1 MNKLGYYPGCSMHA
15 TCKEYEISAKKILQ
29 NFDIELEEIKDW
41 NCCGAADASAMNH
54 FLSVALPARNLAI
67 ANHQYDELIMLCSAC
82 QQVHNKTKQKL
93 LENRTLKKEIEK
105 VIGKE
110 INTDIEIKHLLY
122 FISNEIELEK
132 IKANVKKS
140 LNGLKVAPYYGCAIN
155 RPSTYIHGDD
165 PEFPVSL
172 EKIITALGGEALEFS
187 YRTKCC
193 GGVLMLPEEDFAFA
207 ISKEIL
213 LEAKKISADCIVV
226 VCPLCQAAL
235 EIFSIKLKLEM
246 PILFFTQLMGIAFGY
261 TYKELGLNRNLIPS
275 EKMLKKYEYTK

>member
-41 NCCGAADASAMNH
+41 NCCGAADASAMDH

-93 LENRTLKKEIEK
+93 IENPLLKQEIEK
-105 VIGKE
+105 SIGKE
-110 INTDIEIKHLLY
+110 INTDIGIKHLLS
-122 FISNEIELEK
+122 FISNEIETGK
-132 IKANVKKS
+132 IEANVKKS

-155 RPSTYIHGDD
+155 RPSSYIHGED

-172 EKIITALGGEALEFS
+172 EKIITALGGEALQFS

-193 GGVLMLPEEDFAFA
+193 GGVLLLPEEDFALA
-207 ISKEIL
+207 ISKNIL
-213 LEAKKISADCIVV
+213 LEAKKNSADCLAV
-226 VCPLCQAAL
+226 VCPLCQATL
-235 EIFSIKLKLEM
+235 EIFSLKMKLEM

-261 TYKELGLNRNLIPS
+261 TIKELGLNHNLIS
-275 EKMLKKYEYTK
+275 AEKMLKKYGYKK